1 MTVVSCCIVSALLRQ
16 GNEASL
22 NFYLTNFTDVGS
34 LTTAIRNI
42 QYLGGNTNTTGGL
55 RLMRTEV
62 FNRANGDRSDV
73 PNVAILITDGIP
85 TREVEQLPG
94 EVASIKSLGIRIV
107 GVGVSN
113 QVCSWHPCLFLL
125 ATSQLYVTNYESTK
139 NPDGAIDRRLLFK
152 YFLSTILLR

>member
-1 MTVVSCCIVSALLRQ
+1 MTVVCCCIMSNLLRQ
-16 GNEASL
+16 GNEATL
-22 NFYLTNFTDVGS
+22 NFYLTNFTDVRS

-85 TREVEQLPG
+85 TRLVAELPG
-94 EVASIKSLGIRIV
+94 EVAIIKSLGIRIV

-113 QVCSWHPCLFLL
+113 QVSSCLS
-125 ATSQLYVTNYESTK
+125 AV
-139 NPDGAIDRRLLFK
+139 D
-152 YFLSTILLR
+152 

>member
-1 MTVVSCCIVSALLRQ
+1 MTVVCCCIVSTLLRQ
-16 GNEASL
+16 GNKATL

-85 TREVEQLPG
+85 TREVDLLPG
-94 EVASIKSLGIRIV
+94 EVATIKSLGIRIV

-113 QVCSWHPCLFLL
+113 QVS
-125 ATSQLYVTNYESTK
+125 S
-139 NPDGAIDRRLLFK
+139 
-152 YFLSTILLR
+152 

>member
-1 MTVVSCCIVSALLRQ
+1 MTVVSCCIVSALFRQ
-16 GNEASL
+16 GNEATL

-113 QVCSWHPCLFLL
+113 QVSSWHLCLCLL
-125 ATSQLYVTNYESTK
+125 STSQLRYE
-139 NPDGAIDRRLLFK
+139 L
-152 YFLSTILLR
+152 

>member
-1 MTVVSCCIVSALLRQ
+1 VSTLLRQ
-16 GNEASL
+16 GNKATL
-22 NFYLTNFTDVGS
+22 NFYLTNFTDVRS

-62 FNRANGDRSDV
+62 FNGANGDRSDV

-85 TREVEQLPG
+85 TREVDLLPG
-94 EVASIKSLGIRIV
+94 EVATIKSLGIRIV

-113 QVCSWHPCLFLL
+113 QVSSWYSCLSLL
-125 ATSQLYVTNYESTK
+125 STSQLRYK
-139 NPDGAIDRRLLFK
+139 L
-152 YFLSTILLR
+152 

>member
-1 MTVVSCCIVSALLRQ
+1 MSTLLRQ
-16 GNEASL
+16 GNEATL
-22 NFYLTNFTDVGS
+22 NFYLTNFTDVRS

-62 FNRANGDRSDV
+62 FNGANGDRSDV

-85 TREVEQLPG
+85 TREVDLLPG
-94 EVASIKSLGIRIV
+94 EVATIKSLGIRIV

-113 QVCSWHPCLFLL
+113 QVSSWYSCLSLL
-125 ATSQLYVTNYESTK
+125 STSQLRYK
-139 NPDGAIDRRLLFK
+139 L
-152 YFLSTILLR
+152 